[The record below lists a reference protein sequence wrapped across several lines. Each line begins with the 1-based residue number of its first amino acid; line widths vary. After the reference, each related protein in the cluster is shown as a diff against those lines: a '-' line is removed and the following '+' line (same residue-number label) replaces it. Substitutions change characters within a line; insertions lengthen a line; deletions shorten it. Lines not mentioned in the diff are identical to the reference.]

1 MQDDE
6 LRRIT
11 IHRALNRPDLI
22 AGCERE
28 LILAIGLITL
38 ALVVV
43 ALNLFAAITGVFL
56 WLVSVAILRKMAKA
70 DPFMSK
76 VYFRHIKYAPFYPAK
91 STPYALPAIH
101 KR

>member
-1 MQDDE
+1 MQDG
-6 LRRIT
+6 LRKIT
-11 IHRALNRPDLI
+11 VHRALNRPDLI

-28 LILAIGLITL
+28 LILTVGLITL

-43 ALNLFAAITGVFL
+43 ALNWVAAIAGVVL
-56 WLVSVAILRKMAKA
+56 WLVSIGVLQKMAKA

-76 VYFRHIKYAPFYPAK
+76 VYLRHIKYAPFYPAK

>member
-1 MQDDE
+1 MPE
-6 LRRIT
+6 GLRKIT
-11 IHRALNRPDLI
+11 VHRALNRPDLI

-28 LILAIGLITL
+28 LILAVGLITV

-43 ALNLFAAITGVFL
+43 ALNIVAAIAGVFI
-56 WLVSVAILRKMAKA
+56 WLVSIVILRKMAKA

-76 VYFRHIKYAPFYPAK
+76 VYLRHIKYSPFYPAR
-91 STPYALPAIH
+91 STPYAFPAIH